1 MLKTIL
7 LAVVLLV
14 ALVLIYAATRPGSF
28 RLERSTVIAAPPDKV
43 FALISDLRQFNT
55 WNPFAKIDPD
65 QQITYEAVTAGP
77 GAAYRWVSTKS
88 GAGRMEIT
96 EVQAPQRVAIKLD
109 FSKPFEAHNQV
120 EFTIAADGAGS
131 RVTWAM
137 FGPMAYLNKLISV
150 FVSMDKM
157 VGGDFERG
165 LANLKAMAEAR

>member
-7 LAVVLLV
+7 LTVVLIV
-14 ALVLIYAATRPGSF
+14 AALLIYAATRPDSF
-28 RLERSTVIAAPPDKV
+28 RLERSTTVAAPPDKV
-43 FALISDLRQFNT
+43 FALINDLRQFNT

-65 QQITYEAVTAGP
+65 QVVTYEAVTAGP
-77 GAAYRWVSTKS
+77 GAAYRWLGPKS

-96 EVQAPQRVAIKLD
+96 QVQPPQRIAIKLD
-109 FSKPFEAHNQV
+109 FSKPFEAHNQD
-120 EFTIAADGAGS
+120 EFTVTADGAGS

-137 FGPMAYLNKLISV
+137 FGPMAYLNQLISV

-165 LANLKAMAEAR
+165 LASLKAMAEAR